1 MQNIFT
7 LIHVVWYYT
16 IIANQTYFFNQ
27 SEGGW
32 NYWFKLLHSHRY
44 FRIGPMKH
52 KAISVLIAALATTSV
67 LSMTAFAYGDDYI
80 VYDAASNTDLF
91 IALHDYP
98 GETIESFCEKYG
110 YQLVAKSD
118 DPEALSKHKQE
129 TGARDST
136 YGVLDETDESME
148 PESLTGVAPTTAS
161 STESSASAASST
173 EETSATAA
181 SSVTETTVTPTATKK
196 ETAQD
201 AAQSA
206 EKTAKADAS
215 HGPYDGITEEAKE
228 AFIGFTS
235 DSKPDS
241 CYIDVYK
248 DSDNLVMPKDA
259 IAYTKANREDGI
271 VNLVDSNGEPV
282 VSFTFPQVD
291 VSEDIDLNCD
301 ITVSDGVY
309 GIAFKNESNPG
320 CNVIIKLPLSERNTQ
335 YHIYDSEGAQF
346 FDVTTDDD
354 GYAKFAVMTLS
365 KYQIT
370 TGDYVEEAMPISDV
384 EVEDGSEESSE
395 GLPVTEELTK
405 ETAEDE
411 TPTTTMPEIAV
422 TPESTSSSLFTFI
435 PVILAAVAVAIVG
448 AWFFT
453 FKKK

>member
-1 MQNIFT
+1 
-7 LIHVVWYYT
+7 
-16 IIANQTYFFNQ
+16 
-27 SEGGW
+27 
-32 NYWFKLLHSHRY
+32 
-44 FRIGPMKH
+44 MKH
-52 KAISVLIAALATTSV
+52 KAISTLTAALAVTSV

-91 IALHDYP
+91 ITLHDYP

-118 DPEALSKHKQE
+118 DPEALNKHKQE

-148 PESLTGVAPTTAS
+148 PASLTGVEPTTIS
-161 STESSASAASST
+161 STETAESSTAASST
-173 EETSATAA
+173 EEASATVT
-181 SSVTETTVTPTATKK
+181 STVTETTVTPTAKKK

-215 HGPYDGITEEAKE
+215 HGPYDGITEEATD

-235 DSKPDS
+235 DGKPNS

-248 DSDNLVMPKDA
+248 NSDNLVMPKSA

-271 VNLVDSNGEPV
+271 VNLIDSNGEAV

-291 VSEDIDLNCD
+291 VPEDIDLNCD

-309 GIAFKNESNPG
+309 GIAFENESNPG
-320 CNVIIKLPLSERNTQ
+320 CNIIIKLPLSERNTQ
-335 YHIYDSEGAQF
+335 YHIYDSEGSQF

-354 GYAKFAVMTLS
+354 GYAEFAVMTLS
-365 KYQIT
+365 KYQLT

-384 EVEDGSEESSE
+384 EVEDGSDEDSDK
-395 GLPVTEELTK
+395 LPVTEEL
-405 ETAEDE
+405 AEE
-411 TPTTTMPEIAV
+411 AAENEIPATTMPEIAE
-422 TPESTSSSLFTFI
+422 TPESTSPNLFTFI
-435 PVILAAVAVAIVG
+435 PVILAAVAAAIVA
-448 AWFFT
+448 AWFFI